1 MQTHTHT
8 IKTTLTFSPS
18 FLQRVKTI
26 AHKRKWSMSRVIE
39 NDLNT
44 FHENREQQELDKM
57 YATLRKWQGSSSA
70 DITDASQTIDET
82 LYGEN
87 GVWRGQ
93 RDG

>member
-26 AHKRKWSMSRVIE
+26 AQQRRWSISRVIE
-39 NDLNT
+39 NDFST
-44 FHENREQQELDKM
+44 FHEKQEQQKLTKM

-70 DITDASQTIDET
+70 DITDTSQTIDET

-93 RDG
+93 HDE

>member
-1 MQTHTHT
+1 MQTHT

-18 FLQRVKTI
+18 FLQRVKTL
-26 AHKRKWSMSRVIE
+26 AQERKWSMSRVIE
-39 NDLNT
+39 NDLST
-44 FHENREQQELDKM
+44 FHETQERQKLNKM
-57 YATLRKWQGSSSA
+57 YATLRKWQGSSTT

-93 RDG
+93 RDE